1 MFESLAEMFGTTVE
15 AYTAVAEVDES
26 KENPA
31 LLAREA
37 GNSILHENDDEA
49 EYLVETPDGFIV
61 SGDRH
66 AIFMGHNGSFQLADL
81 PADEDDDLDDDDL
94 DDDEDIDIDALFADL
109 DDDDDDDDD
118 DDEDATIEDLAAN
131 LEAAMSEVEMTTDV
145 VAALKE
151 FDEAKAEDSMEK
163 ALAAMDSFDEAA
175 GTSVSRGRFIPS
187 QGTPSMPNKPLDV
200 GPGPGKNTGT
210 ASGSGSTK
218 VPAGKPPKGKTPNE
232 VGPGSHAAAGQGMSV
247 KESEDG
253 ETVEFIVES
262 TLIQDFIARAQKAG
276 ASADAEVETTEDGK
290 YKILL
295 PSDVARAVN
304 ATWA

>member
-1 MFESLAEMFGTTVE
+1 MFEALAEMFGTTVE
-15 AYTAVAEVDES
+15 SHIAVTEIDES
-26 KENPA
+26 KETPA

-37 GNSILHENDDEA
+37 GNSILHENGDEA
-49 EYLVETPDGFIV
+49 EYLVETPEGFIV

-66 AIFMGHNGSFQLADL
+66 AIFMGHNGSFQLAEI
-81 PADEDDDLDDDDL
+81 PTEDDDIQIE
-94 DDDEDIDIDALFADL
+94 DEDADIDALFADL
-109 DDDDDDDDD
+109 DDD
-118 DDEDATIEDLAAN
+118 EEVTIEDLSSN
-131 LEAAMSEVEMTTDV
+131 LEALLPEIEMTTDV
-145 VAALKE
+145 VEALKE
-151 FDEAKAEDSMEK
+151 FDVAKAEGSMEK

-175 GTSVSRGRFIPS
+175 GTTASRGRFIPS
-187 QGTPSMPNKPLDV
+187 QGEPPEPKKPLDV

-210 ASGSGSTK
+210 ASGSGSTS

-253 ETVEFIVES
+253 THMEFLVEAEKMQEFIE
-262 TLIQDFIARAQKAG
+262 AAKKAG
-276 ASADAEVETTEDGK
+276 AANDAEVEMQDDGK

-295 PSDVARAVN
+295 PQDVARAVK